1 MTDYITKCHYK
12 TKWNLLKESKCSK
25 TEDIDELL
33 NSIISRGSINKI
45 KWESFDYGIRQGV
58 IAEPNLSKT
67 FKDLGRKKR
76 QRETGLM
83 ACDLVESSKVMSKN
97 Y

>member
-1 MTDYITKCHYK
+1 M
-12 TKWNLLKESKCSK
+12 
-25 TEDIDELL
+25 
-33 NSIISRGSINKI
+33 
-45 KWESFDYGIRQGV
+45 RQGV
-58 IAEPNLSKT
+58 IPEHNLTKT

-76 QRETGLM
+76 QRETGLT